1 MMDDRALL
9 TEATLERVRAELR
22 ALPEGATPPA
32 LEHEPLLAAAVGER
46 FQLIA
51 GRLALSGAPR
61 PLINRVMGEV
71 DRLVVFA
78 LTAQRSGY
86 QAVLADLLPEEDA
99 EPNGDPRRPGRAC
112 DPGPRGQRDPA
123 DDPDDHDDQG
133 AIA

>member
-1 MMDDRALL
+1 MDDRALL
-9 TEATLERVRAELR
+9 TESTLEQVRAELR
-22 ALPEGATPPA
+22 AMPDGATPPA

-61 PLINRVMGEV
+61 SLINRVMGEV

-86 QAVLADLLPEEDA
+86 QAVLADLLPGEDA
-99 EPNGDPRRPGRAC
+99 EPDSESDRAGRAC
-112 DPGPRGQRDPA
+112 EPMQRNQPDPA
-123 DDPDDHDDQG
+123 DDSGDLDEQQG
-133 AIA
+133 SPA